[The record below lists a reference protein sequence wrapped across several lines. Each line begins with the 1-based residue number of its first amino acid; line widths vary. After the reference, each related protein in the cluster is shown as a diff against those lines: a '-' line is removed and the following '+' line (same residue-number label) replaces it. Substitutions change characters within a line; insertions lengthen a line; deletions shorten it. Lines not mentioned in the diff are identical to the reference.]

1 MNNLPTF
8 ESLVL
13 ILPKKNSE
21 FTRDEGAGGTFWV
34 VQNEV
39 EVDDDAWMKVR
50 LTDDL
55 KKQMK
60 TTDMLPLMLIMVSLE
75 YSDQCVSSIESGMW
89 TIFKSAILCKPCR
102 ARAMISRIT
111 RSPTD
116 SSVLRSLLRIIEVPK
131 PAVIMCHLRARPFP

>member
-1 MNNLPTF
+1 MNRLLDTPISAYPDLLRRIMNNLPTF

-39 EVDDDAWMKVR
+39 EVDDEAWMKVR

-55 KKQMK
+55 KKRMK
-60 TTDMLPLMLIMVSLE
+60 TTDMLPLTLTNV
-75 YSDQCVSSIESGMW
+75 YC
-89 TIFKSAILCKPCR
+89 
-102 ARAMISRIT
+102 
-111 RSPTD
+111 
-116 SSVLRSLLRIIEVPK
+116 
-131 PAVIMCHLRARPFP
+131 